1 MILRLVNG
9 VLVMGLLVSAYFLY
23 ALEHKARSAEREIV
37 LLGAQIGDERENI
50 KLLTAEWSMLT
61 RPDRIEHLAAKH
73 LKLGVVGPLQR
84 ISESEI
90 DGRVPAEPII
100 APGTPGTDQI
110 GDMLREQGSAP
121 TDAASP

>member
-9 VLVMGLLVSAYFLY
+9 VLVTGLVVSAYFLY
-23 ALEHKARSAEREIV
+23 ALEHKTRSAERELV
-37 LLGAQIGDERENI
+37 LLGAEIGDERENI
-50 KLLTAEWSMLT
+50 KLLSAEWSMLT

-90 DGRVPAEPII
+90 DARVPAEPII

>member
-23 ALEHKARSAEREIV
+23 ALEHKTRSAEREIV

-61 RPDRIEHLAAKH
+61 RPERIEHLAAKH

-90 DGRVPAEPII
+90 DARVPAEPII

>member
-9 VLVMGLLVSAYFLY
+9 ILVLGLLVSAYYAY
-23 ALEHKARSAEREIV
+23 ALEHKARSAERETALI
-37 LLGAQIGDERENI
+37 GAQIRDERENI
-50 KLLTAEWSMLT
+50 KLLTAEWSLLT

-73 LKLGVVGPLQR
+73 LKLGVVGPQQR

-90 DGRVPAEPII
+90 DTRVPAEPII

-110 GDMLREQGSAP
+110 GDLLREQGSAP
-121 TDAASP
+121 ADAAAP

>member
-9 VLVMGLLVSAYFLY
+9 VLVTGLVVSAYFLY
-23 ALEHKARSAEREIV
+23 ALEHKTRSAERERV
-37 LLGAQIGDERENI
+37 LLGAEIGDERENI

-90 DGRVPAEPII
+90 DARVPAEPII

>member
-9 VLVMGLLVSAYFLY
+9 ALVIGLLVSAYFLY
-23 ALEHKARSAEREIV
+23 ALEHKTRSAEREIA
-37 LLGAQIGDERENI
+37 LLGAQIRDERENI
-50 KLLTAEWSMLT
+50 KLLTAEWSLLT

-73 LKLGVVGPLQR
+73 LKLEVVGPLQR

-90 DGRVPAEPII
+90 DARVPPEPVI

-110 GDMLREQGSAP
+110 GDMLREQGSAS

>member
-23 ALEHKARSAEREIV
+23 ALEHKTRSAEREIV

-90 DGRVPAEPII
+90 DARVPAEPII

>member
-1 MILRLVNG
+1 MILRLVNAIL
-9 VLVMGLLVSAYFLY
+9 VLGLLVSAYY
-23 ALEHKARSAEREIV
+23 AYTLEHKTRGAERDVV
-37 LLGAQIGDERENI
+37 LLNAQIKDERENI
-50 KLLTAEWSMLT
+50 KLLSAEWSLLT

-73 LKLGVVGPLQR
+73 LKLEVVGPLQR

-90 DGRVPAEPII
+90 DTRVPAEPII

-121 TDAASP
+121 ADAATP

>member
-9 VLVMGLLVSAYFLY
+9 VLVTGLVVSAYFLY
-23 ALEHKARSAEREIV
+23 ALEHKTRSAERELV
-37 LLGAQIGDERENI
+37 LLGAEIGDERENI

-90 DGRVPAEPII
+90 DARVPAEPII

>member
-23 ALEHKARSAEREIV
+23 ALEHRTRSAEREIV

-61 RPDRIEHLAAKH
+61 RPDRIEYLAAKH

-90 DGRVPAEPII
+90 DARVPAEPII